1 MKQNKISIREEFLFD
16 HQFFGDPGGPTTAAQ
31 QRILTYVSTAVGGI
45 LTTLNFIYFLKKEI
59 ENNMPEIAEGLGLK
73 KGADNAN

>member
-1 MKQNKISIREEFLFD
+1 MKKNKLDIKEEFLLD
-16 HQFFGDPGGPTTAAQ
+16 HQFFGDPAGTTTAAQ
-31 QRILTYVSTAVGGI
+31 QRILTYVSTAVGGL

-73 KGADNAN
+73 KGEDNAN